1 MPTYTIPVQGQN
13 PIMGRGY
20 GHEVPS
26 LAEKLQTVDRYWV
39 IEQSLS
45 FKSIAPS
52 RLAMLFMDSHIPK
65 SIHIA

>member
-1 MPTYTIPVQGQN
+1 
-13 PIMGRGY
+13 MGRGY

-45 FKSIAPS
+45 FKSIPPS
-52 RLAMLFMDSHIPK
+52 RLAMLLYG
-65 SIHIA
+65 